1 MASEPD
7 PAGAAPPPA
16 SPAPSAAKS
25 GGRLFNL
32 ARGLKGIALLLFFIP
47 WVTVSCGGTELVS
60 MSGYDLATGSISVR
74 NPMTGQVETPPA
86 NAGAGGGGR
95 GSDMWVI
102 AAAGLILAGLVLT
115 FVLPR
120 AVAAL
125 LAAAGAIG
133 AAGLIGYTVLAR
145 LPAEMRE
152 QPMAPPGAAGGG
164 GSAADMGMNAQQLAA
179 MIKVEPQLGFWLL
192 LAALVAA
199 AVLNIM
205 ARGRAE
211 P

>member
-1 MASEPD
+1 MASEPE

-16 SPAPSAAKS
+16 SPAPPAAS
-25 GGRLFNL
+25 RAGGLFNL
-32 ARGLKGIALLLFFIP
+32 ARGLKGVALLLFMIP

-86 NAGAGGGGR
+86 SPGGTGGGR
-95 GSDMWVI
+95 GSDIWVLT
-102 AAAGLILAGLVLT
+102 AAGLIAAGLVLT

-120 AVAAL
+120 AFAAL
-125 LAAAGAIG
+125 LAALGSIG

-145 LPAEMRE
+145 LPAELRE
-152 QPMAPPGAAGGG
+152 QPMSPPGGGG
-164 GSAADMGMNAQQLAA
+164 GSAADMGMNAQQMAA
-179 MIKVEPQLGFWLL
+179 MIKVEPQLGFWLVM
-192 LAALVAA
+192 AALIGA
-199 AVLNIM
+199 AVLNMM
-205 ARGRAE
+205 ARGRAG

>member
-16 SPAPSAAKS
+16 PAPSAASKL
-25 GGRLFNL
+25 GGLFNI
-32 ARGLKGIALLLFFIP
+32 ARGLKGIALLLFLIP

-60 MSGYDLATGSISVR
+60 LSGYDLATGSVSVR

-86 NAGAGGGGR
+86 NAGSGGGGR
-95 GSDMWVI
+95 GSDMWVV
-102 AAAGLILAGLVLT
+102 ASAGLIVAGLVLT

-120 AVAAL
+120 ALAALVAAL
-125 LAAAGAIG
+125 GSLG
-133 AAGLIGYTVLAR
+133 AAGMIGYTVLAR

-152 QPMAPPGAAGGG
+152 QPIGADGAGGG
-164 GSAADMGMNAQQLAA
+164 AAEMGMNAQQMAA
-179 MIKVEPQLGFWLL
+179 MIKVEPQMGFWLVMG
-192 LAALVAA
+192 ALIAA
-199 AVLNIM
+199 AVLNLM
-205 ARGRAE
+205 ARGRAG

>member
-7 PAGAAPPPA
+7 PADTTPPPA
-16 SPAPSAAKS
+16 APAPPATAS

-32 ARGLKGIALLLFFIP
+32 ARGLKGIALLLFLIP

-60 MSGYDLATGSISVR
+60 MSGYDLATGAISVR

-86 NAGAGGGGR
+86 NAGSGGGR

-102 AAAGLILAGLVLT
+102 AAAGLIVAGLVLT

-125 LAAAGAIG
+125 LAAVASIG

-205 ARGRAE
+205 ARGRAG